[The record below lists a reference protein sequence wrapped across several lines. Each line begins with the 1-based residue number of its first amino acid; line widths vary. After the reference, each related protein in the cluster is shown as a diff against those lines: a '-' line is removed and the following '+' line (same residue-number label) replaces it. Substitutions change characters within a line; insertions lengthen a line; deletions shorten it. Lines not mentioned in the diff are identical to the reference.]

1 MAMKY
6 KSPVERQLR
15 QAENQLDNLEKQ
27 LNALRLPP
35 EQTDAL
41 VGLANTAKGQ
51 VENARKKVE
60 LEDEY
65 HGV

>member
-27 LNALRLPP
+27 LNALGLPA

>member
-1 MAMKY
+1 MSMKY

-15 QAENQLDNLEKQ
+15 QAENQLDNLQKQ
-27 LNALRLPP
+27 LQALGLPP
-35 EQTDAL
+35 EQRDAL
-41 VGLANTAKGQ
+41 TGLANTAKGQ
-51 VENARKKVE
+51 VTNARKKVE

>member
-1 MAMKY
+1 MAMRY
-6 KSPVERQLR
+6 KSPVERNLR

-27 LNALRLPP
+27 LNSLGLPP
-35 EQTDAL
+35 EQRDAL
-41 VGLANTAKGQ
+41 AGLASTAKAQ
-51 VENARKKVE
+51 VTNARKKVE

>member
-27 LNALRLPP
+27 LNALGLPP

-60 LEDEY
+60 LEEEY

>member
-1 MAMKY
+1 MRY
-6 KSPVERQLR
+6 KSPVERSLR

-27 LNALRLPP
+27 LNALGLPA
-35 EQTDAL
+35 EQRDAL
-41 VGLANTAKGQ
+41 VQLASTAKGQ
-51 VENARKKVE
+51 VTNARKKVE

>member
-15 QAENQLDNLEKQ
+15 QAENQLDNLEQQ
-27 LNALRLPP
+27 LNALGLPP

-51 VENARKKVE
+51 VDNAR
-60 LEDEY
+60 
-65 HGV
+65 